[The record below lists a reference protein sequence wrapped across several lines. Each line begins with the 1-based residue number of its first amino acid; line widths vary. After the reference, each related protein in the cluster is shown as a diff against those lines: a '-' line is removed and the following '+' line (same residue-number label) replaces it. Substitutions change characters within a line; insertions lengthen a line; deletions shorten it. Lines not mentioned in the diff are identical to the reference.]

1 LLNYRQSLYNLLDQ
15 SIKNSRGRQL
25 RMNKIIDMAIK
36 DSKKFYNVL
45 IYVLRIDMQLRNNL
59 QIIANQ
65 VI

>member
-1 LLNYRQSLYNLLDQ
+1 MLNYRQSLFNLLDQ

-36 DSKKFYNVL
+36 DSKKFYNVH
-45 IYVLRIDMQLRNNL
+45 IYVLRIDMQLRNNS
-59 QIIANQ
+59 QIIANR

>member
-1 LLNYRQSLYNLLDQ
+1 MLNYRQSLYNLLDQ